1 MDILVEPI
9 KRSNVSYSSF
19 FIFEFSFAQF
29 LFALAFLLT
38 ARIDG
43 YEVRRALI
51 ASEKSDYNSGAGS
64 RTGKTPRPLLL

>member
-1 MDILVEPI
+1 MHILVEPI
-9 KRSNVSYSSF
+9 KRSNVSYLSF
-19 FIFEFSFAQF
+19 FIFEFSFALF

-51 ASEKSDYNSGAGS
+51 ASKKE
-64 RTGKTPRPLLL
+64 RL